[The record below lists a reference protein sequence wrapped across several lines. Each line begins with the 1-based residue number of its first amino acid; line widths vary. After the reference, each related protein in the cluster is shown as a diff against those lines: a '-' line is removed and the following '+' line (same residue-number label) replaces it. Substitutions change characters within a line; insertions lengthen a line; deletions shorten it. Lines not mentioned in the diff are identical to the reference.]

1 MVKELSA
8 RERQA
13 LRDLGAGS
21 PPVEL
26 EARVSAALRA
36 DGLIRRGRPLSW
48 RLLGL
53 AAAASLLFV
62 AGVGTQR
69 YLVGALPA
77 VAAASG
83 DRYLLLLLE
92 PAGAVLEPAVEAAR
106 VQEYSEWAGGL
117 AARGLLQAGE
127 KLADGG
133 DVVGAPVPAGP
144 TPTERVTGFFIVL
157 VDTEEAAL
165 DVAATS
171 PHVRHG
177 GRVEVRLIEPT

>member
-1 MVKELSA
+1 MVEELSA
-8 RERQA
+8 QERQA
-13 LRDLGAGS
+13 LRDLGASS
-21 PPVEL
+21 PPAEL
-26 EARVSAALRA
+26 EARVTAALRA
-36 DGLIRRGRPLSW
+36 DGLIRDRGSLSW

-69 YLVGALPA
+69 YLVGGVPAA
-77 VAAASG
+77 VAVDS

-92 PAGAVLEPAVEAAR
+92 PAGVVLEPAVEAAR
-106 VQEYSEWAGGL
+106 VEEYSEWAGGL
-117 AARGLLQAGE
+117 AARGMLQAGE

-133 DVVGAPVPAGP
+133 EVVGAPAPTGP
-144 TPTERVTGFFIVL
+144 SPTERVTGFFIVL
-157 VDTEEAAL
+157 ADTEEEAL

-171 PHVRHG
+171 PHVQHG